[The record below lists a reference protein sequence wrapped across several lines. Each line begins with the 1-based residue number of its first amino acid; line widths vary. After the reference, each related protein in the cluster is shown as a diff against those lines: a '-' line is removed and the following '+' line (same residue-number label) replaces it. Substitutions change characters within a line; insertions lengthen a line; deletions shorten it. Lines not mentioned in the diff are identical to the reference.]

1 MKATELAKKLLDM
14 AETIDPNIEVMI
26 LNAVSYDTI
35 SSLSIFDKNNVEE
48 KYKFLYSN
56 LDDNKKYIRL
66 S

>member
-1 MKATELAKKLLDM
+1 MKATELARKLLDM

-26 LNAVSYDTI
+26 LNAVSYDTV

-56 LDDNKKYIRL
+56 LDDGKKYIRIA
-66 S
+66 